1 MSTRQTE
8 ATRPKQHGV
17 HRRARRTLSVLSR
30 EADRQNELSASTWSA
45 ETTSLWAPVRKQI
58 KKESAAEE
66 KGQGG
71 GGSSAA

>member
-1 MSTRQTE
+1 M
-8 ATRPKQHGV
+8 
-17 HRRARRTLSVLSR
+17 SVLSR